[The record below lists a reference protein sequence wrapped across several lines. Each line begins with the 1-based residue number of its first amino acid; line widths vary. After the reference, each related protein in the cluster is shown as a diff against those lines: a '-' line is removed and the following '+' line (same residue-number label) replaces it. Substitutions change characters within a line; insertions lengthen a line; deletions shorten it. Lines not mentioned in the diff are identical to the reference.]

1 MSQTAAERAALG
13 KGLLAVI
20 SVGNPDNEC
29 VRDLIAAGAALEETD
44 GDIQNRTP
52 LLVACSTS
60 RCEEAARLLL
70 EAGANTEAH
79 DQNGATPL
87 MMAVLMKNEELVDLL
102 IAHKAQLDDTSF
114 KGMKPL
120 MWAANL
126 GARAIVKKLLDAGA
140 NGDIINAKG
149 KDAAA
154 YAEDNG
160 KPHIAKDIQDHI
172 KNRKAAKAA
181 FAAALA
187 AGMPLEKDVTPLHMP
202 AIKRRR
208 TQVHKPL

>member
-1 MSQTAAERAALG
+1 MSKTAAERAALG
-13 KGLLAVI
+13 KELLAAI
-20 SVGNPDNEC
+20 SGGNPDNDH
-29 VRDLIAAGAALEETD
+29 VRDLIAAGASLEETN

-52 LLVACSTS
+52 LLAACSTS
-60 RCEEAARLLL
+60 GCEEAARLLL
-70 EAGANTEAH
+70 EAGANTEARN
-79 DQNGATPL
+79 QNGATSL
-87 MMAVLMKNEELVDLL
+87 MMAVLTKNEEMVDLL
-102 IAHKAQLDDTSF
+102 VAHKAQLDDTGF
-114 KGMKPL
+114 KGMTPL

-126 GARAIVKKLLDAGA
+126 GARNIVKKLLDAGA
-140 NGDIINAKG
+140 NGDIVNAKG

-154 YAEDNG
+154 YADDNN
-160 KPHIAKDIQDHI
+160 KPHIVKDIQDHM

-208 TQVHKPL
+208 ARSQTPR